1 MQGSPGGPSGK
12 EMQEMRVWSLCWEDS
27 LEKGMATHSSI
38 LAWQIPRGAWWAT
51 VHGVAESDMTEHA
64 PLDYA
69 DSIVLKKNN
78 NPGNT
83 PCPCER
89 LLGVGMVL
97 ILLEHDGL

>member
-1 MQGSPGGPSGK
+1 
-12 EMQEMRVWSLCWEDS
+12 
-27 LEKGMATHSSI
+27 
-38 LAWQIPRGAWWAT
+38 
-51 VHGVAESDMTEHA
+51 MTEHA